1 MHMKNWIICLTGA
14 LLLLGCASE
23 SPRPEGAAKALNW
36 THFVRIG
43 GHGLNMERI
52 PEIIKSVQET
62 GVFGIETDNDI
73 TGRYDSFLDPAE
85 KLAAIKK
92 MADEAH
98 RIGNY
103 AFVYIAGTECITAN
117 ADQTPHSF
125 FKDHPDWVQRKITG
139 EPAVFGGGSAFW
151 ISEGDED
158 VWISPYAMEW
168 RKIYME
174 RVRQIAA
181 AGIDGV
187 YVDIPYWMTH
197 FDGWEESWASFD
209 DYTVAA
215 FKQQTGLDAKT
226 QIRLGDFTDPGFLKW
241 VDFRIQTLTD
251 FMAEINDNVK
261 SVNPAC
267 MTIPE
272 IYPGIGEEAVRV
284 GSDVYEMYVSMDAI
298 AHEYSAG
305 GYTAAERDPISW
317 LTYMEGMFTFRAF
330 AEGKASWMLS
340 YSWDDNA
347 GIHPGD
353 AMKNLALS
361 QVMAGTNFWDA
372 RGHVMSGSNDYA
384 TRTEIFKWIAAY
396 EKTLYHPREPI
407 QPVGL
412 YFSPLTRNYF
422 ADDFIASYHGL
433 FHLLLNAH
441 VEFEVVTP
449 RTLAGFSGGIL
460 ILPDVRILS
469 SEELAQIEKIT
480 ARGGKILLTGESGA
494 YGRERQRLEVNPLHQ
509 LLGINGAAATG
520 AINLPECPGKGG
532 LALIRKEGFASI
544 STTGAPLQRLLV
556 DFQQQLSALGYA
568 PAIRLEASPMVVAQI
583 ARVDGRPHLFMANFN
598 GLEGGRNANQTPVRA
613 AQVVLPA
620 AAGSRV
626 HFLPFLGQ
634 VQILPEEPV
643 NGVISC
649 TLPEFQRGA
658 ILWVE

>member
-1 MHMKNWIICLTGA
+1 MKKWMAGLIGM
-14 LLLLGCASE
+14 LLLLGCGAE
-23 SPRPEGAAKALNW
+23 TPRLETAVNVQNW

-43 GHGLNMERI
+43 GHGLSMERI
-52 PEIIKSVQET
+52 PQIIKSVQET

-73 TGRYDSFLDPAE
+73 TGRYDSFLDPTE
-85 KLAAIKK
+85 KLAAIKE
-92 MADEAH
+92 MADQAH

-117 ADQTPHSF
+117 ADKAPHSF

-139 EPAVFGGGSAFW
+139 EPAVFGGGTAFW
-151 ISEGDED
+151 IDEGDED

-181 AGIDGV
+181 TGIDGV

-215 FKQQTGLDAKT
+215 FKERTGLDAKT
-226 QIRLGDFTDPGFLKW
+226 QIKLGDFTDPGFLKW
-241 VDFRIQTLTD
+241 VDFRIETLTD

-284 GSDVYEMYVSMDAI
+284 GSDVYEMYVEMDAI

-340 YSWDDNA
+340 YSWDKNE
-347 GIHPGD
+347 GIDPGD

-361 QVMAGTNFWDA
+361 QVIAGTNFWDA
-372 RGHVMSGSNDYA
+372 QGHVMSGSNDYA
-384 TRTEIFKWIAAY
+384 IRTEIFKWIGAN

-422 ADDFIASYHGL
+422 ADDFIASYNGL

-441 VEFEVVTP
+441 VEFKVVTP
-449 RTLAGFSGGIL
+449 RTLAGFTGEVL
-460 ILPDVRILS
+460 ILPDVRILTA
-469 SEELAQIEKIT
+469 EELTQLGKI
-480 ARGGKILLTGESGA
+480 AGRGGKLLLTGESGA
-494 YGRERQRLEVNPLHQ
+494 YSRERQRLAANPLHQ
-509 LLGINGAAATG
+509 LLGIGSGAATG
-520 AINLPECPGKGG
+520 AIHLPECPGKKYLQVAGKEG
-532 LALIRKEGFASI
+532 LAS
-544 STTGAPLQRLLV
+544 LQTPG
-556 DFQQQLSALGYA
+556 SALQGLLIGFEKDLRGTLGYKA
-568 PAIRLEASPMVVAQI
+568 DISLELSPLVVAQI
-583 ARVDGRPHLFMANFN
+583 ARVDGKPHLFLANFN
-598 GLEGGRNANQTPVRA
+598 GLEGSRNANQMPVRDA
-613 AQVVLPA
+613 KVMLPA
-620 AAGSRV
+620 SGDNQVR
-626 HFLPFLGQ
+626 FLPFLGQ
-634 VQILPEEPV
+634 VQTLPAEPV
-643 NGVISC
+643 NGVIRC

-658 ILWVE
+658 ILWIE

>member
-1 MHMKNWIICLTGA
+1 MKKWMICLTGA

-23 SPRPEGAAKALNW
+23 SSRQAGEAKERNW

-43 GHGLNMERI
+43 GHGLSMERI

-73 TGRYDSFLDPAE
+73 TGRYDSFLDPAA
-85 KLAAIKK
+85 KLAEIKK
-92 MADEAH
+92 MAEEAH

-103 AFVYIAGTECITAN
+103 AFVYIAGTECITPN
-117 ADQTPHSF
+117 ADKTPHSF

-151 ISEGDED
+151 ITAGDED

-181 AGIDGV
+181 TGIDGV

-226 QIRLGDFTDPGFLKW
+226 QIKLGDFTDPGFLQW
-241 VDFRIQTLTD
+241 VDFRIKTLTD

-284 GSDVYEMYVSMDAI
+284 GSDVYEMYVAMDAI

-305 GYTAAERDPISW
+305 GYTAAERDPFSW

-340 YSWDDNA
+340 YSWDENT
-347 GIHPGD
+347 GIDPGD

-361 QVMAGTNFWDA
+361 QVMAGANFWDA
-372 RGHVMSGSNDYA
+372 RGHVMSGSNDYD
-384 TRTEIFKWIAAY
+384 TRAEIFKWIAAN
-396 EKTLYHPREPI
+396 EKTLYHPRRPI

-422 ADDFIASYHGL
+422 ADDFIDSYHGI

-441 VEFEVVTP
+441 AEFEVVTP
-449 RTLAGFSGGIL
+449 RTLAGFGGGVL
-460 ILPDVRILS
+460 ILPDVRILTA
-469 SEELAQIEKIT
+469 EELAEIEKI
-480 ARGGKILLTGESGA
+480 ASRGGKILLTGESGA
-494 YGRERQRLEVNPLHQ
+494 WERGRQRLVVNPLHQ
-509 LLGINGAAATG
+509 LLGIGGGAASG
-520 AINLPECPGKGG
+520 AIHLPECPGKSC
-532 LALIRKEGFASI
+532 LELIRKEEFGTI
-544 STTGAPLQRLLV
+544 ETPGTPLQRLLAG
-556 DFQQQLSALGYA
+556 FQQQLGALGYE
-568 PAIRLEASPMVVAQI
+568 PAIRLEAPPLVAAQI
-583 ARVDGRPHLFMANFN
+583 ARVDGKPHIFLANFS
-598 GLEGGRNANQTPVRA
+598 GLEGGRNANQTPVRDA
-613 AQVVLPA
+613 RVVLPA
-620 AAGSRV
+620 AAGNRV
-626 HFLPFLGQ
+626 HFLPFMRQ
-634 VQILPEEPV
+634 VQILPAEPE
-643 NGVISC
+643 NGMISC

-658 ILWVE
+658 ILWIE